1 MHPNISKNIPVN
13 PADDKATLD
22 GSTKVDLITD
32 ESTEENAIIGLP
44 TQQRMEKFIKT
55 YYEDE
60 NACRNECIKLVLCD
74 AENRAGHPQPF
85 QSMEEAKK
93 IPLQQTLGNAKL
105 WAIQDDGNRYLVV
118 PVKHMKLSYSAI
130 LKNGLDEFFE
140 FESPDNLS
148 GSYNSFT
155 LKKPAVFEKRDDFYY
170 VVDRGQIKVEN

>member
-44 TQQRMEKFIKT
+44 TQQRMEKFIQT

-85 QSMEEAKK
+85 QSMEEAKRFPCNK
-93 IPLQQTLGNAKL
+93 P
-105 WAIQDDGNRYLVV
+105 WE
-118 PVKHMKLSYSAI
+118 MLSYGPFRMMGIDI
-130 LKNGLDEFFE
+130 L
-140 FESPDNLS
+140 SCP
-148 GSYNSFT
+148 
-155 LKKPAVFEKRDDFYY
+155 
-170 VVDRGQIKVEN
+170 